1 MSVSN
6 MSIVSTAL
14 SYRGKLKYDF
24 GSDNI
29 EGGTGDCSSFT
40 EHVFRTHGIEIGP
53 DTAAQYSQGYGV
65 NKSEAQAGDLVFFKN
80 TYPSGHIDGV
90 SHVGIMISPTHF
102 VHLGSSGC
110 QSVSL
115 DNEYYREHFLM
126 VKRLKTVDY
135 GDSVKENT
143 SIEEVEEEVDAAI
156 SGGSGSSGSSTDLK
170 WWGDIVR
177 VVAIIGCL
185 VMGVVLLSVSVVGTA
200 GKPDLK
206 KIVGKAVGDNE

>member
-14 SYRGKLKYDF
+14 SFRGKLKYVF
-24 GSDNI
+24 GSDDI

-40 EHVFRTHGIEIGP
+40 EYVFRKHGIEIGP
-53 DTAAQYSQGYGV
+53 DTSAQYSQGYGV
-65 NKSEAQAGDLVFFKN
+65 SKAEAQAGDLVFFKN
-80 TYPSGHIDGV
+80 TYNSGHIDGV

-102 VHLGSSGC
+102 IHLGSSGC
-110 QSVSL
+110 QAVRL
-115 DNEYYREHFLM
+115 DNEYYQEHFLM
-126 VKRLKTVDY
+126 VKRLKSVDY
-135 GDSVKENT
+135 GDSVTENT
-143 SIEEVEEEVDAAI
+143 SIKEIEEEVEAAT
-156 SGGSGSSGSSTDLK
+156 SGGSGNVTDLK

-185 VMGVVLLSVSVVGTA
+185 VMGVVLLGVSVVGTA

-206 KIVGKAVGDNE
+206 NIVEKVVG